1 VTIPV
6 TSSGRIATRMIG
18 TLKDRLDAWQRRLT
32 AKIGGDISTPEARR
46 AARMH
51 YRFVDHGF
59 LRALWKNFHQIA
71 PGVYRSNQPSGR
83 QLEAIDRRLGLRSV
97 LNLRGTSKQSFY
109 LFEAEV
115 CAKKDIRLID
125 LPMSATHAPTRDK
138 LERLIEVLQTAE
150 KPMLI
155 HCKSGA
161 DRTGL
166 AAVLYL
172 LLIEKRPFA
181 EARRQLSL
189 SYLHVAN
196 SPAGIQDHFL
206 RCYEAAHLASG
217 IEFLVWMRTV
227 YDPVKVTTSF
237 ARWRAGDRD
246 LTDV

>member
-1 VTIPV
+1 
-6 TSSGRIATRMIG
+6 MIG

-46 AARMH
+46 AAKMH
-51 YRFVDHGF
+51 YRFVDHGV
-59 LRALWKNFHQIA
+59 LRVLWQNFHQIA

-83 QLEAIDRRLGLRSV
+83 QLEAINRRLGLRSV
-97 LNLRGTSKQSFY
+97 VNLRGKSKQSFY
-109 LFEAEV
+109 LFEAEI
-115 CAKKDIRLID
+115 CSKRAIHLID
-125 LPMSATHAPTRDK
+125 LPMSATLALSRDK
-138 LERLIEVLQTAE
+138 LERLIDVLQTAE
-150 KPMLI
+150 RPMLI

-206 RCYEAAHLASG
+206 RCFEAAHRASG
-217 IEFLVWMRTV
+217 IEFLEWMRTV
-227 YDPVKVTTSF
+227 YDPAQVTASF

-246 LTDV
+246 LPHV